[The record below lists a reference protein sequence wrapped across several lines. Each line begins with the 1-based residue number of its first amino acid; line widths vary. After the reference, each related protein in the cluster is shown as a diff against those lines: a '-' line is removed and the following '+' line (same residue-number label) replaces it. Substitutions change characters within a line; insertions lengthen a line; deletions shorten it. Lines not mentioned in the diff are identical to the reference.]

1 MSVRRRSGLAAATL
15 LVASAL
21 SGPVAAQPAVLTT
34 AAALP
39 PAEPLAPA
47 TDVPFAVLPPGKKA
61 VVKDPAAGGVLDVY
75 SHYMFAMNKAIYGKI
90 DQLSAWWQGPQAT
103 AKPAASASGGG
114 SLTNVVANLVN
125 EPVTAITALAVGD
138 FGNSWRSVERF
149 GINSTIGVLG
159 YYDTAT
165 YWGYRPAHTDAGL
178 SLCKAGVGEGGYVV
192 LPFVG
197 PRTVRDAVADVV
209 LTNAVLW
216 VAAGSLFGTGAS
228 LQTIAIAESVEI
240 VADVVATRQIDP
252 QAKAIGFTD
261 YATTRDR
268 YLAQRRARCA
278 ALRGDPPPPRKVG

>member
-1 MSVRRRSGLAAATL
+1 MSGRRRPGLAAAAL

-21 SGPVAAQPAVLTT
+21 SGPVAAQPAALTPAGPLT
-34 AAALP
+34 PAETLKPTTEAPFAMLP
-39 PAEPLAPA
+39 PVKM
-47 TDVPFAVLPPGKKA
+47 TPP
-61 VVKDPAAGGVLDVY
+61 KDPAAGGVLDVY
-75 SHYMFAMNKAIYGKI
+75 SHYMFAMNKAVYGKI
-90 DQLSAWWQGPQAT
+90 DQIAAWWQGPQAA
-103 AKPAASASGGG
+103 AKPAATASGGG

-165 YWGYRPAHTDAGL
+165 YWGFRPAHTDAGL

-228 LQTIAIAESVEI
+228 LQTIAIAETVEI

-278 ALRGDPPPPRKVG
+278 ALRGDPAPPRKMG

>member
-1 MSVRRRSGLAAATL
+1 MSGRRRPGLAAAAL
-15 LVASAL
+15 LLASAL
-21 SGPVAAQPAVLTT
+21 SGPVAAQS
-34 AAALP
+34 AALP
-39 PAEPLAPA
+39 PAETLKPTTEAPL
-47 TDVPFAVLPPGKKA
+47 AVLPPVKMYPP
-61 VVKDPAAGGVLDVY
+61 KDPAAGGVLDVY
-75 SHYMFAMNKAIYGKI
+75 SRYMFAMNKAVYGKI
-90 DQLSAWWQGPQAT
+90 DQLSAWWQGPQAA
-103 AKPAASASGGG
+103 AKPAATASGGG

-125 EPVTAITALAVGD
+125 EPVTAIAALAVGD

-165 YWGYRPAHTDAGL
+165 SWGFRPAHTDAGL
-178 SLCKAGVGEGGYVV
+178 SLCRAGVGEGGYVV

-216 VAAGSLFGTGAS
+216 VAAGSLFGTGAT
-228 LQTIAIAESVEI
+228 LQTIAIAETVEI

-278 ALRGDPPPPRKVG
+278 ALRGDPAPPRKMG

>member
-1 MSVRRRSGLAAATL
+1 MTIRHRPGLAVATL

-21 SGPVAAQPAVLTT
+21 AGPVAAQPAALT
-34 AAALP
+34 
-39 PAEPLAPA
+39 PAETLKPTTEA
-47 TDVPFAVLPPGKKA
+47 PFAVLPPVKMTPP
-61 VVKDPAAGGVLDVY
+61 KDPAAGGVLDVY
-75 SHYMFAMNKAIYGKI
+75 SHYMFTMNKAIYGKI
-90 DQLSAWWQGPQAT
+90 DQLSAWWQGPQAA
-103 AKPAASASGGG
+103 AKPAATASGGG

-125 EPVTAITALAVGD
+125 EPVTAVTALAVGD

-149 GINSTIGVLG
+149 SINSTIGVLG

-165 YWGYRPAHTDAGL
+165 SWGYRPAHTDAGL

-278 ALRGDPPPPRKVG
+278 ALRGDPPPRKVG